1 MKPVTHTWALMLLII
16 VALTSCKEFI
26 EPDISDKQVK
36 LNAPANNFQSK
47 SYTVNFWWD
56 ETEDARNYRLQI
68 VSPGFEQ
75 PTQLV
80 ADTLVSGN
88 KFSLNLVPG
97 DYEWRVRAENN
108 GYQTA
113 YSQPLKFQVVFSSLK
128 QQTTTLVSPANN
140 QLSNQANISFNW
152 NSLYGATK
160 YRLQVDSDNFAGATV
175 MYEQVTP
182 ALQAG
187 FTVPKDRSFQWRVRA
202 ENDTAQAQWSG
213 INSIT
218 IDRTSPP
225 VVTLANPANS
235 AIVTSP
241 VSLQWNVASTAV
253 RYKLT
258 VLKSDQTTP
267 YNNSFPMLLT
277 ATSYSFTSGVTGD
290 RIYWR
295 VTAIDA
301 AGNESAASELRSFDI
316 Q

>member
-1 MKPVTHTWALMLLII
+1 MKPVTLNWTLVLSLII
-16 VALTSCKEFI
+16 AFAGCKEFL
-26 EPDISDKQVK
+26 EPDISDEQVN
-36 LNAPANNFQSK
+36 LNAPANGFQSK

-56 ETEDARNYRLQI
+56 KTEDARNYRLQI
-68 VSPGFEQ
+68 VSPNFGQ

-80 ADTLVSGN
+80 ADTLVTGN

-97 DYEWRVRAENN
+97 EYEWRVRAENN
-108 GYQTA
+108 GYQTG
-113 YSQPLKFQVVFSSLK
+113 YSQPLHFQVVFSSLK

-140 QLSNQANISFNW
+140 QLTNQANISFNW

-182 ALQAG
+182 ALQSPFA
-187 FTVPKDRSFQWRVRA
+187 FPKDRNFQWRVRA

-213 INSIT
+213 INT
-218 IDRTSPP
+218 INVDRIPPP
-225 VVTLANPANS
+225 VVVLS
-235 AIVTSP
+235 APTNNAILSTP
-241 VSLQWNVASTAV
+241 VSLQWGGAATAV
-253 RYKLT
+253 KYRLY
-258 VLKSDQTTP
+258 VLKTDQSTP

-277 ATSYSFTSGVTGD
+277 GTSYSFASGVSGE
-290 RIYWR
+290 RIYWK

-301 AGNESAASELRSFDI
+301 AGNESVASEVRNFDV